1 MRDMADRLR
10 DGCAVPATEAAG
22 PIDFV
27 HLDRA
32 TFGDRALRRDVLI
45 MFEGQAAKLAE
56 NIAATTD
63 GRLRAE
69 AAHALRGAA
78 LGVGANAVAAAAGA
92 VETANGEPAELTSAI
107 ARLSARVAEVRLAI
121 GGLQTK
127 D

>member
-1 MRDMADRLR
+1 
-10 DGCAVPATEAAG
+10 VPATE